1 MPTAGW
7 SLSSP
12 PARAAHAEPDQAE
25 RLRLII
31 ITGLSGAGK
40 SWAIKCFEDLGYY
53 CVDNLPTTL
62 IPTFAELC
70 AHSTRR
76 IARIALGVDIR
87 EREYLH
93 SVVEVLGELRAAGY
107 QTEILFLE
115 ASEESLVRRYHE
127 TRRRH
132 PVSSGS
138 LLDGIREERKL
149 LANLRE
155 LADRVIDTS
164 QITVHDLRQRL
175 VELYGDAAPPGLSLN
190 LLSFGYKFGVPYE
203 ADLVFDCRF
212 LPNPFF
218 VDSLKAH
225 DGRTAAVRQFVT
237 EQPEGREL
245 ITRLRDFLGFLL
257 PRYQK
262 EGKAYLTVAIGC
274 TGGRHRSV
282 ALVEELK
289 DFGAGHGLAVS
300 VTHRDVDRAG

>member
-1 MPTAGW
+1 
-7 SLSSP
+7 LSSL
-12 PARAAHAEPDQAE
+12 PARPGHPEPE
-25 RLRLII
+25 GSEGLRLII

-40 SWAIKCFEDLGYY
+40 SWAIKCFEDMGYY

-76 IARIALGVDIR
+76 IGRIALGVDIR

-93 SVVEVLGELRAAGY
+93 SVVEVLGELRGAGY
-107 QTEILFLE
+107 LTEVLFLE
-115 ASEESLVRRYHE
+115 ASEEALVRRYHE

-149 LANLRE
+149 LTNLRE

-164 QITVHDLRQRL
+164 RITVHELRQRL
-175 VELYGDAAPPGLSLN
+175 VEIYGEAATLGLSVN

-218 VDSLKAH
+218 VDALKAQ
-225 DGRTAAVRQFVT
+225 DGRAAAVRQFVI

-245 ITRLRDFLGFLL
+245 ITRIREFLGYLL

-282 ALVEELK
+282 ALVEELRG
-289 DFGAGHGLAVS
+289 FVETNGVPVN
-300 VTHRDVDRAG
+300 VTHRDVDRTG

>member
-1 MPTAGW
+1 
-7 SLSSP
+7 LSSP
-12 PARAAHAEPDQAE
+12 PGRAIPAEDEAGE

-76 IARIALGVDIR
+76 ISRIALGVDIR

-93 SVVEVLGELRAAGY
+93 SVVEVLGELRGAGY
-107 QTEILFLE
+107 LTEVLFLE
-115 ASEESLVRRYHE
+115 ASEEALVRRYHE

-132 PVSSGS
+132 PVSAGS
-138 LLDGIREERKL
+138 LLDGIREEKKL

-164 QITVHDLRQRL
+164 QITVHELRQRL
-175 VELYGDAAPPGLSLN
+175 VELYGEAAAPGLSVN

-203 ADLVFDCRF
+203 ADLLFDCRF

-218 VDSLKAH
+218 VEGMKTQ
-225 DGRTAAVRQFVT
+225 DGRSPAVRRFVV
-237 EQPEGREL
+237 EHPEGREL
-245 ITRLRDFLGFLL
+245 IERLRDLLAYLL
-257 PRYQK
+257 PRYER

-282 ALVEELK
+282 ALVEELRS
-289 DFGAGHGLAVS
+289 FVES
-300 VTHRDVDRAG
+300 QNIPVTVTHRDVDRAG

>member
-1 MPTAGW
+1 
-7 SLSSP
+7 LSSP
-12 PARAAHAEPDQAE
+12 PARPVPAQDEAGE

-40 SWAIKCFEDLGYY
+40 SWAIKCLEDLGYY

-76 IARIALGVDIR
+76 ISRIALGVDIR

-93 SVVEVLGELRAAGY
+93 SVVEVLGELRGAGY
-107 QTEILFLE
+107 LTEVLFLE
-115 ASEESLVRRYHE
+115 ASEEALVRRYHE

-132 PVSSGS
+132 PVSAGS
-138 LLDGIREERKL
+138 LLDGIREEKKL

-164 QITVHDLRQRL
+164 QITVHELRQRL
-175 VELYGDAAPPGLSLN
+175 VDLYGEAAAPGLSVN

-203 ADLVFDCRF
+203 ADLLFDCRF

-218 VDSLKAH
+218 VDGLKTQ
-225 DGRTAAVRQFVT
+225 DGRSPAVRRFVV
-237 EQPEGREL
+237 EDPEGREL
-245 ITRLRDFLGFLL
+245 IERLRDLLAYLL
-257 PRYQK
+257 PRYER

-282 ALVEELK
+282 ALVEELRSFVESR
-289 DFGAGHGLAVS
+289 DIPVT

>member
-1 MPTAGW
+1 
-7 SLSSP
+7 LSSP
-12 PARAAHAEPDQAE
+12 PARSAHSEPESGE

-70 AHSTRR
+70 VHSTRR
-76 IARIALGVDIR
+76 ITRIALGVDIR

-93 SVVEVLGELRAAGY
+93 SVVEVLGELRSAGY
-107 QTEILFLE
+107 LTEVLFLE
-115 ASEESLVRRYHE
+115 ASEETLVRRYHE

-132 PVSSGS
+132 PLSSGS

-164 QITVHDLRQRL
+164 QITVHELRQRL
-175 VELYGDAAPPGLSLN
+175 VELYGEAAPPGLSVN
-190 LLSFGYKFGVPYE
+190 LLSFGYKFGMPYE
-203 ADLVFDCRF
+203 ADLVLDCRF

-218 VDSLKAH
+218 VEALKAQ
-225 DGRTAAVRQFVT
+225 DGRSPAVRQYVI
-237 EQPEGREL
+237 EQPEGRGL
-245 ITRLRDFLGFLL
+245 IARLQDLLAYLL
-257 PRYQK
+257 PRYEK

-282 ALVEELK
+282 ALVEELR
-289 DFGAGHGLAVS
+289 DFMAARGITVS
-300 VTHRDVDRAG
+300 VTHRDVERAG